1 VPKTQN
7 DYKITG
13 FFEMCKEF
21 ATNYFSMATFA
32 PMANPK
38 ELYRQFCT
46 QAPPDFPVFMQDWY
60 LDAVCDG
67 GTWDAVIYQQQDKT
81 VGVWPFFLK
90 KKAIWTY
97 IAMPLMGKLMGPYIV
112 PEQREIS
119 AEMHILEQMAQLLP
133 TGLAAFEQD
142 FNYTI
147 ANWLP
152 LYWRGFSQTTR
163 YSYQIPLQPATTAE
177 LWENVAPNYK
187 RKIKKAR
194 NLVDITVHLPA
205 TQLYDLCAQSFTRQ
219 RLAFPLTP
227 TYFSQI
233 YEAFVQR
240 NAGQAFYAVDK
251 NDGAVHSAI
260 FLVWD
265 QQSAYLLWGGDDPAF
280 RKSGSGILLQWH
292 AIEYAQNTLHLPIF
306 DFEGSMIKSVEQS
319 RRYLGGAQR
328 AYFRVRKE
336 WSPLWKW
343 GKFLFR

>member
-1 VPKTQN
+1 
-7 DYKITG
+7 
-13 FFEMCKEF
+13 
-21 ATNYFSMATFA
+21 MATFV
-32 PMANPK
+32 PMSNPK
-38 ELYRQFCT
+38 ELYRQFCA

-60 LDAVCDG
+60 LDAVCTG
-67 GTWDAVIYQQQDKT
+67 GTWDAVVHLHQGKI

-119 AEMHILEQMAQLLP
+119 AEMRVLDEMASLLP
-133 TGLAAFEQD
+133 PGLAAFEQD

-147 ANWLP
+147 TNWLP

-163 YSYQIPLQPATTAE
+163 YSYQIRLQPDTHAE
-177 LWENVAPNYK
+177 LWASVAPNYK
-187 RKIKKAR
+187 RKIKKAQE
-194 NLVDITVHLPA
+194 LVEVSTQLPA
-205 TQLYDLCAQSFTRQ
+205 TTLYDLCAQSFTRQ
-219 RLAFPLTP
+219 GLAFPLDT
-227 TYFSQI
+227 TYFAQI
-233 YEAFVQR
+233 YEAFIGQ
-240 NAGQAFYAVDK
+240 NAGKAFYAVGK

-265 QQSAYLLWGGDDPAF
+265 RQSAYLLWGGDNPAF
-280 RKSGSGILLQWH
+280 RQSGSGILLQWH
-292 AIEYAQNTLHLPIF
+292 AIEYAQNTLQLAVF

-319 RRYLGGAQR
+319 RRHLGGVQR

-336 WSPLWKW
+336 WSLLWKW